1 MKTALTTATILS
13 WFNIIFWGL
22 IGAFAVIASLA
33 AFNLPVLAS
42 AVLLSS
48 VPLNSYA
55 ALKLQA
61 SIRNPKLP
69 LSHQTPVGI
78 RFVGFMALFF
88 GMMWIS
94 KGVVLFNNGSETQ
107 AAINEQLGQISK
119 LFQQFP
125 SFAEF
130 KNIREPDIAHLSGIF
145 SLILGLCVVVNV
157 VLNLRLLRWYYLVR
171 KSDVS

>member
-1 MKTALTTATILS
+1 
-13 WFNIIFWGL
+13 
-22 IGAFAVIASLA
+22 
-33 AFNLPVLAS
+33 
-42 AVLLSS
+42 
-48 VPLNSYA
+48 
-55 ALKLQA
+55 LKLQA

-94 KGVVLFNNGSETQ
+94 KGVVLFKNGSETQ
-107 AAINEQLGQISK
+107 AAINEQLGQVSK

-125 SFAEF
+125 RFAEF
-130 KNIREPDIAHLSGIF
+130 KNIREADVAHLSGIF